1 VNSSKIDGGPFRR
14 HYRCRVNS
22 GTETA
27 TSRIDAEIGRR
38 VHLAI
43 WDLKMSQA
51 DFSARVGM
59 SPSSVAKRLRGYL
72 PWSASHL
79 VRAAEVL
86 GTSVAFLVGEDT
98 AAERPP
104 SRAGHH

>member
-1 VNSSKIDGGPFRR
+1 MSRIDVGASES

-22 GTETA
+22 ATETA
-27 TSRIDAEIGRR
+27 ISRLDAEIGRR
-38 VHLAI
+38 VHLAM

-51 DFSARVGM
+51 DFSSRVGM

-86 GTSVAFLVGEDT
+86 GTSVAFLVGEDP
-98 AAERPP
+98 AAERRAT
-104 SRAGHH
+104 RAGHH